1 MTTLTN
7 KSLSQT
13 ESLHTRIPQE
23 LLEELDHI
31 ANSVGRS
38 RNWVFNEALR
48 QYLDLQQWQL
58 TLIKERLS
66 QSEESDAKFILH
78 DKVMERQEKRLKKKL
93 GI

>member
-1 MTTLTN
+1 MTTLIN

-13 ESLHTRIPQE
+13 ESLHARIPQE
-23 LLEELDHI
+23 LLKELDHI

-38 RNWVFNEALR
+38 RNWVFNEALK

-66 QSEESDAKFILH
+66 QSEESDTKFILH
-78 DKVMERQEKRLKKKL
+78 DNVMERQEKRLKKKL